1 MTPRLNSQA
10 FSRSIFFTGIWVTS
24 NSIFSCGVSLGAK
37 SIDNAFLTVFKT
49 FPCKPFLKHKSH
61 LPSRNIMVCPF
72 LIPSNVIQV
81 LNAINPGKTCSK
93 LAQLLHKQFTFD
105 KVFQGWGRRVLPKNL
120 GGSCGTVLQAVTLFQ
135 TKMCDFPTLFQ
146 RTLNLLHLRK
156 HLRKA
161 SISQL
166 KYLVLKTVP
175 DQRAQEAIPYS

>member
-1 MTPRLNSQA
+1 M
-10 FSRSIFFTGIWVTS
+10 
-24 NSIFSCGVSLGAK
+24 
-37 SIDNAFLTVFKT
+37 
-49 FPCKPFLKHKSH
+49 
-61 LPSRNIMVCPF
+61 
-72 LIPSNVIQV
+72 IQV
-81 LNAINPGKTCSK
+81 LNAINPGKNCSK

-120 GGSCGTVLQAVTLFQ
+120 GGSCGTVLQALTLFQ

-175 DQRAQEAIPYS
+175 DQRAQEASHHFTPKCMDTIRQTKTAQKLTLRGRFAPPRHIRLVIGLITCEVRQ